1 MISFSSLTAHVETIQ
16 RRLECS
22 ENVKGWQQAA
32 QMRATEIKQKKWIFC
47 SSYQA
52 ILEVGD

>member
-1 MISFSSLTAHVETIQ
+1 MWRQYKEGLNAAQ
-16 RRLECS
+16 ML
-22 ENVKGWQQAA
+22 KGWRQAA
-32 QMRATEIKQKKWIFC
+32 QMRATEIKQKWIFC